1 MAAGRWRPRRRRR
14 AHLAGA
20 AALAGVAQ
28 AFHVGRPVGAPPPRG
43 SSLPLGFVTNPAVPR
58 SLEPGRPLADWLPLE
73 EVRLWSITDGFS
85 YIVCAMMGVNFAL
98 ACRGGAGG
106 LAAAAL
112 RAPGGQ
118 AAFVAASAG
127 LTSFGGSTQS
137 TLLLRWLGQRFRATA
152 SVEAERRKFI
162 WQDLWPHVWAS
173 LGVMLAVG
181 LHLWTGRLLDGSW
194 WRWAVALN
202 SALFTVHAVGG
213 SGWFTDGSPRCPL
226 LRTVGAFLYLCGGG
240 IWRDILGGKVPSALS
255 INFLAPAGLG
265 VLLCLQLQHPQ
276 RCSKTANEDE
286 GVPAAALGVPAVTC
300 LFAAC
305 A

>member
-1 MAAGRWRPRRRRR
+1 MSAGRPRRRRR

-20 AALAGVAQ
+20 AALAGGGLALG
-28 AFHVGRPVGAPPPRG
+28 AGRPSGTPPRRG
-43 SSLPLGFVTNPAVPR
+43 SPLLLGFVASPAVPR
-58 SLEPGRPLADWLPLE
+58 SLEPGRRLADQVALQE
-73 EVRLWSITDGFS
+73 TRLACDAAQPSAPPRDTTGTPGALHGWRALASRLRCIFDPRFS

-118 AAFVAASAG
+118 AALVAASAG

-137 TLLLRWLGQRFRATA
+137 TLLLRLLGQRFQANTC
-152 SVEAERRKFI
+152 VEAEQRRFI
-162 WQDLWPHVWAS
+162 WQDPSPHLWAS

-181 LHLWTGRLLDGSW
+181 IHLWTGRLLDGCW

-213 SGWFTDGSPRCPL
+213 SGWFADGSPRSPL
-226 LRTVGAFLYLCGGG
+226 LRMVGTFLYLCGGG
-240 IWRDILGGKVPSALS
+240 FWRDILG
-255 INFLAPAGLG
+255 
-265 VLLCLQLQHPQ
+265 
-276 RCSKTANEDE
+276 
-286 GVPAAALGVPAVTC
+286 
-300 LFAAC
+300 
-305 A
+305 